1 MKLLKIIL
9 LTLLSLILLLFIIA
23 AIAIPV
29 LQRQS
34 YPQTDGE
41 ISLPGLDGR
50 VDVYRDS
57 FGIPHIYATTQHDL
71 FMAQGYV
78 QAQDRF
84 WQMDFWRH
92 QAVGRL
98 SELLGENTLET
109 DQYLQTLGWERV
121 AQQEL
126 ELMDADS
133 LSILQAFADGVNA
146 YMTERSSTQLS
157 FEYAFLPII
166 NPGYHPAPWEPLHTL
181 AWPKAMAWDL
191 RGNMETELDRAML
204 LKTLTPEQVGFLYP
218 EYDFENRPIMVPN
231 PHLTGGARNP
241 LETDPALAGGIYLL
255 LSAVRAQTAALDSL
269 RGGGFDSIGSNSWVI
284 GGDLT
289 DTGMPLLAND
299 PHLGAQ
305 LPSIWYEVGLHC
317 TPKSDAC
324 PYDVTGFAFSSV
336 PGVIIGHNDQI
347 VWSMTNVGPDVM
359 DLYIE
364 KINPDN
370 PNQYEVNS
378 EWVDMELVPVT
389 IHVAGGDDVQMIV
402 RYTRHGPILSDVSL
416 SDFSADAGIE
426 LPENYAIALRWTAL
440 EPGFT
445 FRSILAFNSAQN
457 WEEFREAVRDF
468 AVPAQNL
475 VYADVDGNI
484 GYQTPGWMPIRSPN
498 HDGMLPVPGWTDD
511 YEWQGYVKFE
521 DLPFAFNPPEGY
533 IVTANNAVVGPEYP
547 YTLSRE
553 WDYGYRAQTIL
564 DDILNAPFDQQLQIA
579 AQGKPGPIDIA
590 YIQKMQGNNRDM
602 NAERLVP
609 ILMDIPLSNEDLV
622 VARGILDG
630 WDYQAHMDSAPAAL
644 FEVFWKNLLASTF
657 HDDLSEF
664 YWPGGSSYWFEIV
677 GYMVE
682 DPSQPWWDDQTTA
695 EVEDRD
701 LIFARAFGAAV
712 EELEELQGK
721 DPARWNWGDLHV
733 LNHTHGVMNN
743 FPLIN
748 SLFNRGPYRSSGGSG
763 IVNATG
769 WSATQEENIYNI
781 RTVPSMRMIV
791 DLSDLQNSLSIHL
804 TGQSGHPG
812 SPHYTDM
819 TDLWRMI
826 QYHPMLWDRDAIE
839 AGAEGHLVLVP

>member
-1 MKLLKIIL
+1 MKFLKILL

-23 AIAIPV
+23 AVALPI

-41 ISLPGLDGR
+41 VKLPGLDGP

-57 FGIPHIYATTQHDL
+57 FGVPHIYATTQHDL

-126 ELMDADS
+126 EMLDADT
-133 LSILQAFADGVNA
+133 LAVLKAFADGVNA
-146 YMTERSSTQLS
+146 YMAEHKGAAAS
-157 FEYAFLPII
+157 FEYTFLPII
-166 NPGYHPAPWEPLHTL
+166 NPGYEPDPWEPLHTL

-204 LKTLTPEQVGFLYP
+204 LKTLTPEQVEFLFP
-218 EYDFENRPIMVPN
+218 EYAFHQRPIIVTDPEVLFR
-231 PHLTGGARNP
+231 PHLTGSRTPIESGP
-241 LETDPALAGGIYLL
+241 TLAGEIYPL

-269 RGGGFDSIGSNSWVI
+269 RGGGFDGIGSNSWVI

-317 TPKSDAC
+317 IAKSDAC
-324 PYDVTGFAFSSV
+324 PYDVTGFAFSSA

-364 KINPDN
+364 KINPAN
-370 PNQYEVNS
+370 PNQYEVNG
-378 EWVDMELVPVT
+378 EWADTELVPVT
-389 IHVAGGDDVQMIV
+389 IRVAGGEDAQMTV

-416 SDFSADAGIE
+416 KDFTTDAGID

-445 FRSILAFNSAQN
+445 FRAILGFNRAQN
-457 WEEFREAVRDF
+457 WDEFREAASDF
-468 AVPAQNL
+468 AVPSQNL
-475 VYADVDGNI
+475 AYADVDGNI
-484 GYQTPGWMPIRSPN
+484 GYQAPGWMPIRNPG

-511 YEWQGYVKFE
+511 YEWQGYVAFE

-553 WDYGYRAQTIL
+553 WDYGYRAQSIL
-564 DDILNAPFDQQLQIA
+564 DEIQNAP
-579 AQGKPGPIDIA
+579 GKIDVA
-590 YIQKMQGNNRDM
+590 YIQKMHGNNRDM
-602 NAERLVP
+602 NAEHLVP
-609 ILMDIPLSNEDLV
+609 ILLDVPLSDQRLTD
-622 VARGILDG
+622 ARAILDS
-630 WDYQAHMDSAPAAL
+630 WDYQANMDSAPAAL
-644 FEVFWKNLLASTF
+644 FEVFWKNLLAITF
-657 HDDLSEF
+657 RDDLPEF

-712 EELEELQGK
+712 EELEGLQGK

-781 RTVPSMRMIV
+781 RTIPSMRMIV

>member
-1 MKLLKIIL
+1 MKALKIIL
-9 LTLLSLILLLFIIA
+9 LTLLSLILLLFIAA
-23 AIAIPV
+23 AIALPI
-29 LQRQS
+29 LERQS
-34 YPQTDGE
+34 HPKTDGE
-41 ISLPGLDGR
+41 IRLPGLDGR

-84 WQMDFWRH
+84 WQMDMWRH
-92 QAVGRL
+92 QATGRL
-98 SELLGENTLET
+98 SELLGKNTLEI

-126 ELMDADS
+126 DMIDADT
-133 LSILQAFADGVNA
+133 LAVLQSFADGVNA
-146 YMTERSSTQLS
+146 YMAEHKGAAAS
-157 FEYAFLPII
+157 FEYTFLPII
-166 NPGYHPAPWEPLHTL
+166 NPGYEPAPWEPIHTL

-191 RGNMETELDRAML
+191 AGNMDTEIDRAML
-204 LKTLTPEQVGFLYP
+204 LKTLTPYDVDFLFP
-218 EYDFENRPIMVPN
+218 EYAFDRRPIIVPD
-231 PHLTGGARNP
+231 PHLTGEARNP
-241 LETDPALAGGIYLL
+241 IETSPSLAGELFPL
-255 LSAVRAQTAALDSL
+255 LSALSDQTTALNTL
-269 RGGGFDSIGSNSWVI
+269 REGGFDGIGSNSWAI
-284 GGDLT
+284 SGDLT
-289 DTGMPLLAND
+289 GTGMPLLAND
-299 PHLGAQ
+299 PHLGAW
-305 LPSIWYEVGLHC
+305 LPSIWYEIGLHC

-324 PYDVTGFAFSSV
+324 PYDVTGFAFSSA
-336 PGVIIGHNDQI
+336 PSIILGHNDRI
-347 VWSMTNVGPDVM
+347 AWSATNVGPDVM

-370 PNQYEVNS
+370 PDQYEVNG

-389 IHVAGGDDVQMIV
+389 IRVAGGDDVQMTV

-416 SDFSADAGIE
+416 SDFNADAGIE

-445 FRSILAFNSAQN
+445 YRSFLKFNRAQN
-457 WEEFREAVRDF
+457 WDEFREAVRDY

-484 GYQTPGWMPIRSPN
+484 GYQTPGWMPIRNPG

-511 YEWQGYVKFE
+511 YEWQGYVAFE
-521 DLPFAFNPPEGY
+521 DLPFAFNPPGGY
-533 IVTANNAVVGPEYP
+533 IVTANNAVVGPKYP
-547 YTLSRE
+547 YTLSRQ

-564 DDILNAPFDQQLQIA
+564 DDILNAPS
-579 AQGKPGPIDIA
+579 PIDIA
-590 YIQKMQGNNRDM
+590 YIQKMHGNNRDM

-609 ILMDIPLSNEDLV
+609 ILMDIPLSNQDPSA
-622 VARGILDG
+622 ARGVLDG

-644 FEVFWKNLLASTF
+644 FEVFWKNLLALTF
-657 HDDLSEF
+657 RDNLPEF
-664 YWPGGSSYWFEIV
+664 YWPGGNSYWFEVV
-677 GYMVE
+677 GYMV
-682 DPSQPWWDDQTTA
+682 DNPSHPWWDDQNTA

-712 EELEELQGK
+712 EELEGLQGR
-721 DPARWNWGDLHV
+721 DPARWNWGSLHV
-733 LNHTHGVMNN
+733 LNHTHDVMSN

-748 SLFNRGPYRSSGGSG
+748 SLFNVGPYPTSGGSG

-769 WSATQEENIYNI
+769 WSASREEDTYNV

-791 DLSDLQNSLSIHL
+791 DLNDLQNSLTIHI

-826 QYHPMLWDRDAIE
+826 QYHPMHWDRDAVE
-839 AGAEGHLVLVP
+839 ADAEGHLVLTP